1 MTNKIV
7 SRLTGLSLILAS
19 TLTAAGWIPFTAPVT
34 IETDPD
40 GAEVFAA
47 GGETPLGVTPFNT
60 RVFMGEKRL
69 EVRMDKFYT
78 EEVVLN
84 QDTPETVALTLR
96 PTPVLVYTKP
106 AAALYAEDSS
116 TPLSTDGRTAVSV
129 SLEDKNYV
137 LKAKDYFDKKITIGL
152 GTDSPQVIEL
162 EHRPLIKLTAA
173 QSGVDIYENGSFL
186 AKAPVTEEILKPR
199 TFEFRK
205 EGFYKKSVDLTPAQ
219 THAKAYQMQVSLE
232 PLPVI
237 TIKATPSSAD
247 IYMVGKSEKIG
258 TGSAELMIEKETAFE
273 IKADRYYPETFTVD
287 ARTQTAAKTLK
298 AMPYVM
304 IKSSPAGAAVALNG
318 KSIGTTPVE
327 QLIEKSVSVELT
339 KEGYISKTVT
349 LDGRDLSPMIALEAK
364 PVAPPTPTVTI
375 DSTPT
380 GASVSIDGKVVGTTP
395 VEQAVKAPITVT
407 VSKEGYLPQT
417 VTLDGSDLKPTVTLQ
432 EEKKSFWQKLFGK

>member
-7 SRLTGLSLILAS
+7 SRFTGLFLTLAI
-19 TLTAAGWIPFTAPVT
+19 TLTASAWIPFTAPVT
-34 IETDPD
+34 IETDPE
-40 GAEVFAA
+40 GAEVFAK
-47 GGETPLGVTPFNT
+47 GGETPLGVTPFST
-60 RVFMGEKRL
+60 RVFAGEKRL
-69 EVRMDKFYT
+69 EVRMDRFFT
-78 EEVVLN
+78 EEVVL
-84 QDTPETVALTLR
+84 DHSTPETVSLTLR

-106 AAALYAEDSS
+106 AAALYAEGSS
-116 TPLSTDGRTAVSV
+116 TPLSTDGRTEVSV

-137 LKAKDYFDKKITIGL
+137 LKAKDYFDKEITIGL
-152 GTDSPQVIEL
+152 HTDSPQVIEL
-162 EHRPLIKLTAA
+162 EHRPLIKLTTA

-186 AKAPVTEEILKPR
+186 AKAPVTEEIMKPR

-205 EGFYKKSVDLTPAQ
+205 EGFYKKTVELTPAQ

-237 TIKATPSSAD
+237 TIKATPAGAD

-273 IKADRYYPETFTVD
+273 IKADRFYPETFTVD
-287 ARTQTAAKTLK
+287 ARTQTVTKSLK
-298 AMPYVM
+298 AMPYVT
-304 IKSSPAGAAVALNG
+304 IKSSPAGASVTVDGKAVG
-318 KSIGTTPVE
+318 STPVE
-327 QLIEKSVSVELT
+327 QLIEKAVSVKLT
-339 KEGYISKTVT
+339 KEGYLPKTVT
-349 LDGRDLSPMIALEAK
+349 LNGSDLSPMISLEAK

-375 DSTPT
+375 GSTPA

-417 VTLDGSDLKPTVTLQ
+417 VTLDGSDLKPMITLE